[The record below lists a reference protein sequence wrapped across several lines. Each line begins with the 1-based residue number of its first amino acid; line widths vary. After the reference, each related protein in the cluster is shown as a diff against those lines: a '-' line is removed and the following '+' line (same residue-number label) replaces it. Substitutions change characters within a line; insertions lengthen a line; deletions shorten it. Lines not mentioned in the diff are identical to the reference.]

1 MMRIENFIMI
11 IICQGDKM
19 VTMKD
24 LLECGVHFGHQTRR
38 WNPKM
43 KKFIFGARK
52 NIYIIDLQ
60 KTLRYF
66 KYTYNVVR
74 DAAAEGQTVLFV
86 GTKKQA
92 RQAVKEHA
100 ERCGM
105 PYVATRWL
113 GGMLTNYPTMKKS
126 IRKLEIIEQMEENG
140 QLDMLTKKEA
150 LMLLRKK
157 EKLTSYLEG
166 FRHMK
171 KLPDMMFVIDAVKE
185 HIAVKEAKRMGM
197 KVVAP
202 LDTNCDPDV
211 IDYPIPGNDDAIRS
225 INLFCKEMAEA
236 IIEGKAAYAEA
247 NGGSAED
254 VPEGDIEAVMAEAV
268 AEEEATPVTAEAVA
282 ALTAAK
288 ATPKVEVAK
297 EETKT
302 AKKEAPKKETV
313 AKKSTSDKKGDDLT
327 KIVGVGK
334 VYQGKLNDEGFYT
347 FNDVANMNEAQIQVM
362 EEKYSFKG
370 DFKDAVASAS
380 ELAKA

>member
-1 MMRIENFIMI
+1 
-11 IICQGDKM
+11 M

-113 GGMLTNYPTMKKS
+113 GGMLTNYPTIKKS

-140 QLDMLTKKEA
+140 QLDLLTKKEA
-150 LMLLRKK
+150 LMLVRKK
-157 EKLTSYLEG
+157 EKLNSYLEG
-166 FRHMK
+166 YRHMK
-171 KLPDMMFVIDAVKE
+171 KLPDMMFVIDVVKE
-185 HIAVKEAKRMGM
+185 HIAVKEARRMGM

-202 LDTNCDPDV
+202 LDTNCDPDLV
-211 IDYPIPGNDDAIRS
+211 DLPIPGNDDAIRS
-225 INLFCKEMAEA
+225 INLFCKEIADA

-247 NGGSAED
+247 NGEEVTEAPSDAE
-254 VPEGDIEAVMAEAV
+254 VEAVMAEA
-268 AEEEATPVTAEAVA
+268 AKEEAAAPATEA
-282 ALTAAK
+282 
-288 ATPKVEVAK
+288 EVAK
-297 EETKT
+297 LAEE
-302 AKKEAPKKETV
+302 
-313 AKKSTSDKKGDDLT
+313 KSVSKAEEKKGDDLT
-327 KIVGVGK
+327 ALKGVGK
-334 VYQGKLNDEGFYT
+334 VYAEKLNNEGFYT
-347 FNDVANMNEAQIQVM
+347 YADVANMTDEQINVM

-370 DFKDAVASAS
+370 DFKETVAHAK
-380 ELAKA
+380 ELVEA

>member
-1 MMRIENFIMI
+1 
-11 IICQGDKM
+11 M

-100 ERCGM
+100 ERAGM

-140 QLDMLTKKEA
+140 QIDLLTKKEA
-150 LMLLRKK
+150 LMLKRKK
-157 EKLTSYLEG
+157 EKLNSYLEG

-171 KLPDMMFVIDAVKE
+171 KLPDMLFVIDAVKE
-185 HIAVKEAKRMGM
+185 HIAVKEARRLGM
-197 KVVAP
+197 KVIAP
-202 LDTNCDPDV
+202 LDTNCDPDMV
-211 IDYPIPGNDDAIRS
+211 DYPIPGNDDAIRS
-225 INLFCKEMAEA
+225 INLFCREIADA

-247 NGGSAED
+247 NGETVEEAPSSTEVEEVVTEVKEEAAA
-254 VPEGDIEAVMAEAV
+254 PEAEAAP
-268 AEEEATPVTAEAVA
+268 AEE
-282 ALTAAK
+282 
-288 ATPKVEVAK
+288 
-297 EETKT
+297 
-302 AKKEAPKKETV
+302 
-313 AKKSTSDKKGDDLT
+313 KKGDDLT
-327 KIVGVGK
+327 KLKGVGK
-334 VYQGKLNDEGFYT
+334 VYAEKLNSEGFHT
-347 FNDVANMNEAQIQVM
+347 FADVANMTDEQINVM

-370 DFKDAVASAS
+370 DFKETVAHAK
-380 ELAKA
+380 ELAEA

>member
-1 MMRIENFIMI
+1 
-11 IICQGDKM
+11 M

-52 NIYIIDLQ
+52 NIYIIELQ

-157 EKLTSYLEG
+157 EKLSSYLEG

-171 KLPDMMFVIDAVKE
+171 KLPDMMFVVDVVKE
-185 HIAVKEAKRMGM
+185 HIAVKEARRMGM

-211 IDYPIPGNDDAIRS
+211 VDYPIPGNDDAIRS

-247 NGGSAED
+247 NGEAAEEVSAGEM
-254 VPEGDIEAVMAEAV
+254 ETVMAEAA
-268 AEEEATPVTAEAVA
+268 AEEAAAPATEAEVEKLVEEKAAPV
-282 ALTAAK
+282 K
-288 ATPKVEVAK
+288 ADASE
-297 EETKT
+297 
-302 AKKEAPKKETV
+302 
-313 AKKSTSDKKGDDLT
+313 KKGDDLT
-327 KIVGVGK
+327 KIAGVGK
-334 VYQGKLNDEGFYT
+334 VYQGKLNDEGFHT
-347 FNDVANMNEAQIQVM
+347 FADVANMTDAQIEVM

-370 DFKDAVASAS
+370 NFRDAVASAK
-380 ELAKA
+380 ELAEA

>member
-1 MMRIENFIMI
+1 
-11 IICQGDKM
+11 M

-66 KYTYNVVR
+66 KYTYNVVK
-74 DAAAEGQTVLFV
+74 DATAEGQTVLFV

-92 RQAVKEHA
+92 RNAVKEHA

-105 PYVATRWL
+105 PYVSARWL

-126 IRKLEIIEQMEENG
+126 IRKLEVIEQMEESG
-140 QLDMLTKKEA
+140 QINLLTKKEA
-150 LMLLRKK
+150 LMLSRTKQ
-157 EKLTSYLEG
+157 KLNDYLEG

-171 KLPDMMFVIDAVKE
+171 KLPEMMFVVDTVKE
-185 HIAVKEAKRMGM
+185 HIAVKEAKRLGM

-202 LDTNCDPDV
+202 IDTNCDPDL

-225 INLFCKEMAEA
+225 INLFCQEVANA
-236 IIEGKAAYAEA
+236 IIEGKAEYAEKHGGEVENVVTDEEVATLMSESA
-247 NGGSAED
+247 N
-254 VPEGDIEAVMAEAV
+254 
-268 AEEEATPVTAEAVA
+268 EEAKSES
-282 ALTAAK
+282 K
-288 ATPKVEVAK
+288 ATETPTTVEK
-297 EETKT
+297 SE
-302 AKKEAPKKETV
+302 PKKEQTTEKTSEAP
-313 AKKSTSDKKGDDLT
+313 AKLATQGDDLT
-327 KIVGVGK
+327 KIKGIGK
-334 VYQGKLNDEGFYT
+334 AYQEKLNTEGMYT
-347 FNDVANMNEAQIQVM
+347 YRDVANMNEEKIQMM

-370 DFKDAVASAS
+370 DFKESVAHAK
-380 ELAKA
+380 ELAEA

>member
-1 MMRIENFIMI
+1 
-11 IICQGDKM
+11 M

-157 EKLTSYLEG
+157 AKLSAYLEG

-171 KLPDMMFVIDAVKE
+171 KLPDMMFVVDVVKE
-185 HIAVKEAKRMGM
+185 HIAVKEARRMGM

-211 IDYPIPGNDDAIRS
+211 VDYPIPGNDDAIRS
-225 INLFCKEMAEA
+225 INLFCREMAEA

-247 NGGSAED
+247 NGEVAED
-254 VPEGDIEAVMAEAV
+254 ASAGEMEAVMAEAA
-268 AEEEATPVTAEAVA
+268 AEE
-282 ALTAAK
+282 AK
-288 ATPKVEVAK
+288 APATKADVEKLVEEKAAPVKTDAK
-297 EETKT
+297 E
-302 AKKEAPKKETV
+302 
-313 AKKSTSDKKGDDLT
+313 TSDKAGDDLT
-327 KIVGVGK
+327 KIAGVGK
-334 VYQGKLNDEGFYT
+334 VYQGKLNDEGFHT
-347 FNDVANMNEAQIQVM
+347 FADVANMTDAQIEVM

-370 DFKDAVASAS
+370 NFRDAVASAK
-380 ELAKA
+380 ELAEA

>member
-1 MMRIENFIMI
+1 
-11 IICQGDKM
+11 M

-157 EKLTSYLEG
+157 EKLSSYLEG

-171 KLPDMMFVIDAVKE
+171 KLPDMMFVVDAVKE

-197 KVVAP
+197 KVIAP

-247 NGGSAED
+247 NGGDAEEVSAGEM
-254 VPEGDIEAVMAEAV
+254 ETVMAEAA
-268 AEEEATPVTAEAVA
+268 AEEAAAPATEAEVEKLVEEKAAPKAEA
-282 ALTAAK
+282 K
-288 ATPKVEVAK
+288 AD
-297 EETKT
+297 
-302 AKKEAPKKETV
+302 KET
-313 AKKSTSDKKGDDLT
+313 SSDKKGDDLT
-327 KIVGVGK
+327 KIAGVGK
-334 VYQGKLNDEGFYT
+334 VYQGKLNDEGFHT
-347 FNDVANMNEAQIQVM
+347 FSDVANMTEAQIQVM
-362 EEKYSFKG
+362 EDKYSFKG
-370 DFKDAVASAS
+370 DFKEAVASAK
-380 ELAKA
+380 ELAEA

>member
-1 MMRIENFIMI
+1 
-11 IICQGDKM
+11 M

-92 RQAVKEHA
+92 RQAIKEHA
-100 ERCGM
+100 ERAGM
-105 PYVATRWL
+105 PYVSTRWL

-140 QLDMLTKKEA
+140 QLAMLTKKEA
-150 LMLLRKK
+150 LMLLRTK
-157 EKLTSYLEG
+157 EKLSSYLEG

-171 KLPDMMFVIDAVKE
+171 KLPDMMFVIDTVKE
-185 HIAVKEAKRMGM
+185 HIAVKEAKRLGM

-202 LDTNCDPDV
+202 LDTNCDPDMV
-211 IDYPIPGNDDAIRS
+211 DYPIPGNDDAIRS
-225 INLFCKEMAEA
+225 INLFCQEMATA
-236 IIEGKAAYAEA
+236 IIEGKAIYAEA
-247 NGGSAED
+247 NGGDVEEVSAGEM
-254 VPEGDIEAVMAEAV
+254 EALMAEAS
-268 AEEEATPVTAEAVA
+268 EEAAAATEAE
-282 ALTAAK
+282 
-288 ATPKVEVAK
+288 VEKLV
-297 EETKT
+297 EEKS
-302 AKKEAPKKETV
+302 APKAETE
-313 AKKSTSDKKGDDLT
+313 GDDLT
-327 KIVGVGK
+327 KIAGVGK
-334 VYQGKLNDEGFYT
+334 VYQGKLNDEGFFTYA
-347 FNDVANMNEAQIQVM
+347 DVANMTDAQIEVM

-370 DFKDAVASAS
+370 NFRDAVASAK
-380 ELAKA
+380 ELAEA

>member
-1 MMRIENFIMI
+1 
-11 IICQGDKM
+11 M

-74 DAAAEGQTVLFV
+74 DAAAEGQTMLFV

-92 RQAVKEHA
+92 RNAVKEHA
-100 ERCGM
+100 IRAGM
-105 PYVATRWL
+105 PFVATRWL

-171 KLPDMMFVIDAVKE
+171 KLPDMMFVVDAVKE

-197 KVVAP
+197 KVIAP

-236 IIEGKAAYAEA
+236 IIEGKAAYAEEH
-247 NGGSAED
+247 GED
-254 VPEGDIEAVMAEAV
+254 
-268 AEEEATPVTAEAVA
+268 AEEVATDGEIVALMTEATSENPDIKNDKENDKSATEAEVA
-282 ALTAAK
+282 KLVEEKSA
-288 ATPKVEVAK
+288 PKVED
-297 EETKT
+297 
-302 AKKEAPKKETV
+302 KKEAPAKKDTPKKAV
-313 AKKSTSDKKGDDLT
+313 AKSDKKGDDLT

-334 VYQGKLNDEGFYT
+334 VYQGKLNDEGFYS
-347 FNDVANMNEAQIQVM
+347 FDDVANMTEAQVQIM
-362 EEKYSFKG
+362 EDKYSFKG
-370 DFKDAVASAS
+370 DFKDAVASAK
-380 ELAKA
+380 ELAKV

>member
-1 MMRIENFIMI
+1 
-11 IICQGDKM
+11 M

-171 KLPDMMFVIDAVKE
+171 KLPEMMFVIDAVKE

-247 NGGSAED
+247 NGDAAQE
-254 VPEGDIEAVMAEAV
+254 VPAGEMEALMTETVS
-268 AEEEATPVTAEAVA
+268 EEEAKPATAE
-282 ALTAAK
+282 
-288 ATPKVEVAK
+288 EVATLSEAK
-297 EETKT
+297 SASKAEETKKEEVSKT
-302 AKKEAPKKETV
+302 EAKVEKKVSSE
-313 AKKSTSDKKGDDLT
+313 KKGDDLT

-347 FNDVANMNEAQIQVM
+347 FDDVANMTEAQIQVM
-362 EEKYSFKG
+362 EDKYSFKG
-370 DFKDAVASAS
+370 DFKDAVASAK

>member
-1 MMRIENFIMI
+1 
-11 IICQGDKM
+11 M

-100 ERCGM
+100 ERAGM

-113 GGMLTNYPTMKKS
+113 GGMLTNYPTIKKS

-140 QLDMLTKKEA
+140 QIDLLTKKEA
-150 LMLLRKK
+150 LMLKRKK
-157 EKLTSYLEG
+157 EKLNSYLEG
-166 FRHMK
+166 YRHMK

-185 HIAVKEAKRMGM
+185 NIAVKEARRMGM
-197 KVVAP
+197 KVIAP
-202 LDTNCDPDV
+202 LDTNCDPDL
-211 IDYPIPGNDDAIRS
+211 IDLPIPGNDDAIRS
-225 INLFCKEMAEA
+225 INLFCKEIADA

-247 NGGSAED
+247 NGEEVTEAPSDAE
-254 VPEGDIEAVMAEAV
+254 VEAVMTEA
-268 AEEEATPVTAEAVA
+268 
-282 ALTAAK
+282 
-288 ATPKVEVAK
+288 AK
-297 EETKT
+297 EEAAAPATEAEVEKLVEEK
-302 AKKEAPKKETV
+302 AAPKAE
-313 AKKSTSDKKGDDLT
+313 AKAEKKGDDLT
-327 KIVGVGK
+327 KLKGVGK
-334 VYQGKLNDEGFYT
+334 VYAEKLNNEGFYT
-347 FNDVANMNEAQIQVM
+347 FADVANMTDEQINVM

-370 DFKDAVASAS
+370 DFKETVAHAK
-380 ELAKA
+380 ELAEA

>member
-1 MMRIENFIMI
+1 
-11 IICQGDKM
+11 
-19 VTMKD
+19 
-24 LLECGVHFGHQTRR
+24 
-38 WNPKM
+38 
-43 KKFIFGARK
+43 
-52 NIYIIDLQ
+52 
-60 KTLRYF
+60 
-66 KYTYNVVR
+66 
-74 DAAAEGQTVLFV
+74 
-86 GTKKQA
+86 
-92 RQAVKEHA
+92 
-100 ERCGM
+100 M

-157 EKLTSYLEG
+157 EKLSSYLEG

-247 NGGSAED
+247 NG
-254 VPEGDIEAVMAEAV
+254 EAVEEVAFDAEMAEV
-268 AEEEATPVTAEAVA
+268 MG
-282 ALTAAK
+282 
-288 ATPKVEVAK
+288 EVAK
-297 EETKT
+297 EIEEETAVAAPVT
-302 AKKEAPKKETV
+302 EAAVATGAEIATPAKEDSKEEAKEEVKKET
-313 AKKSTSDKKGDDLT
+313 KKTTATSDKKGDDLT
-327 KIVGVGK
+327 KIAGVGK

-347 FNDVANMNEAQIQVM
+347 FDDVANMTDEQIQVM
-362 EEKYSFKG
+362 EDKYSFKG
-370 DFKDAVASAS
+370 DFKDAVASAK

>member
-1 MMRIENFIMI
+1 
-11 IICQGDKM
+11 M

-92 RQAVKEHA
+92 RSAVKEHA

-140 QLDMLTKKEA
+140 QIEMLTKKEA

-157 EKLTSYLEG
+157 EKLSSYLEG
-166 FRHMK
+166 FRYMK
-171 KLPDMMFVIDAVKE
+171 KLPDMMFVIDSVKE
-185 HIAVKEAKRMGM
+185 HIAVKEARRMGM
-197 KVVAP
+197 KVIAP
-202 LDTNCDPDV
+202 LDTNCDPDMV
-211 IDYPIPGNDDAIRS
+211 DYPIPGNDDAIRS

-247 NGGSAED
+247 NGEDVEEVSVNDEMVAAMTKEVKEEAAEATDADVTKLAED
-254 VPEGDIEAVMAEAV
+254 KIPQERGQKSASKT
-268 AEEEATPVTAEAVA
+268 EE
-282 ALTAAK
+282 
-288 ATPKVEVAK
+288 KV
-297 EETKT
+297 
-302 AKKEAPKKETV
+302 
-313 AKKSTSDKKGDDLT
+313 STDKKGDDLT

-334 VYQGKLNDEGFYT
+334 VYQEKLNDEGFYT
-347 FNDVANMNEAQIQVM
+347 FDDVANMTAEQITVM

-370 DFKDAVASAS
+370 DFKDAVASAK